1 MAALMAAA
9 VVANLV
15 DNNRKDFFVQLKC
28 TERDIFLFAFF
39 TKVTSLDSLKSHK
52 LPVFNWEYLTILR
65 KAIFA
70 QDDKLLRY
78 YD

>member
-9 VVANLV
+9 VVTNLV

-28 TERDIFLFAFF
+28 TERDIFISFF
-39 TKVTSLDSLKSHK
+39 TKVASLDSLKSHK